1 MIRKLSLI
9 PLVLGLAACAEPADV
24 NKPVAVQAIDLM
36 GKPVRCLPQGDLGIE
51 FNSYEITGDLR
62 MRLLTPEAAAAGI
75 RIYRKGSDVTN
86 YGQQTLLYVNSAR
99 DCVLWMEGI
108 TLQEYGQRLGLDPI
122 GLSPFYEPVK
132 PTASPAPT
140 PVQTPESTPTPAS

>member
-24 NKPVAVQAIDLM
+24 NKPVAVQAIDLQ
-36 GKPVRCLPQGDLGIE
+36 GKATRCLPQGDLGIH
-51 FNSYEITGDLR
+51 FDSYEITGDLR

-86 YGQQTLLYVNSAR
+86 YGQQTLLYVNSAAN
-99 DCVLWMEGI
+99 CVLWMEGI

-132 PTASPAPT
+132 PTAPVTPAPAPS
-140 PVQTPESTPTPAS
+140 PVPTPTPAS